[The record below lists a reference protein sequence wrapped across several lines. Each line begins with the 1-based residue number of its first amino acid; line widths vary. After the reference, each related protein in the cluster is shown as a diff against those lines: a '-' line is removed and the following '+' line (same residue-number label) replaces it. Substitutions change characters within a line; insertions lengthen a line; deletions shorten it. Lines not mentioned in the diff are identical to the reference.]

1 MGCVISPLLHIA
13 RFQELPHQEEK
24 GFILDAFA
32 QQVNENMVVK
42 TVKAAL
48 NVSLDNPLCA
58 TKSQLNFL

>member
-13 RFQELPHQEEK
+13 RFQELPHQGEK
-24 GFILDAFA
+24 GFVLNAFA
-32 QQVNENMVVK
+32 QQVDENMVVK